1 VGGWGEG
8 WERGRGRA
16 GGRSKRSSVRGV
28 KGSPREGE
36 RGESA
41 YLCPVQRGRVSLGEG
56 RSRSGRDSRTREVG
70 SIILRRVQV
79 EMLRAQVKELKG
91 APADQVVRVSS
102 FPTRDSFWQSLISVQ
117 VDEKRRRA
125 DDAA

>member
-1 VGGWGEG
+1 M
-8 WERGRGRA
+8 
-16 GGRSKRSSVRGV
+16 
-28 KGSPREGE
+28 
-36 RGESA
+36 
-41 YLCPVQRGRVSLGEG
+41 
-56 RSRSGRDSRTREVG
+56 G